1 MSASRYKEMLQQT
14 LRKLNVAQASAS
26 EWRTV
31 ASNRLLLLAAVDG
44 ALNVQ
49 LHGLLKIGTIFGAS
63 AEDPGVPVA
72 DLSRHSADEMTSFI
86 LQKIRAA
93 ASFTAHLTNEA
104 SSLQSTL
111 GGVLSIALESQDI
124 DRPIVDLKVKDYTAE
139 LEDAS
144 TPLRSIFHQIEDLPD
159 DDDVDLSAGISQ
171 PPGDVNNSQVVE
183 CDSTLDHNYTL
194 DDQDSETSPEMRNAL
209 SLFRRDRNA
218 RNRTT

>member
-171 PPGDVNNSQVVE
+171 PPGDVNDSQVVE
-183 CDSTLDHNYTL
+183 CDLTLDHSYTL

-218 RNRTT
+218 KNRTT

>member
-1 MSASRYKEMLQQT
+1 MLQQT

-159 DDDVDLSAGISQ
+159 DDDMSQLAATDQ
-171 PPGDVNNSQVVE
+171 PPSRD
-183 CDSTLDHNYTL
+183 DSGHIVDYDPTLDHSHTL
-194 DDQDSETSPEMRNAL
+194 SDHDSETSPEMKSAL
-209 SLFRRDRNA
+209 SLFRRGRNTGGP
-218 RNRTT
+218 TT

>member
-111 GGVLSIALESQDI
+111 GGVLSIALESQDV
-124 DRPIVDLKVKDYTAE
+124 DRPIIDLKVKDYTAE

-159 DDDVDLSAGISQ
+159 DDNTASLVTTDSLADGADGRDTGDHSSIFNHSHTLS
-171 PPGDVNNSQVVE
+171 E
-183 CDSTLDHNYTL
+183 
-194 DDQDSETSPEMRNAL
+194 QDSDTSPEMRNAL
-209 SLFRRDRNA
+209 SLFRRGRDA
-218 RNRTT
+218 RKHTT

>member
-124 DRPIVDLKVKDYTAE
+124 DRPIIDLKVKDYTTE

-159 DDDVDLSAGISQ
+159 DDDTVSLATADPPTDGANNKNTVDYGPTFNHSHTLS
-171 PPGDVNNSQVVE
+171 E
-183 CDSTLDHNYTL
+183 
-194 DDQDSETSPEMRNAL
+194 QDSETSPEMRNAL
-209 SLFRRDRNA
+209 SLFRRGRNT
-218 RNRTT
+218 REHTT